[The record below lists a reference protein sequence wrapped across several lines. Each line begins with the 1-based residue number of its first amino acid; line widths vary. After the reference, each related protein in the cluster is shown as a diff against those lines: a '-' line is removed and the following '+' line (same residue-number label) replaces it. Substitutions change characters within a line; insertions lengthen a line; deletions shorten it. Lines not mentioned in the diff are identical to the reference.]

1 MTNRRK
7 ALKTIALSSILASAP
22 IALTKAEEKK
32 PSSIKFSLNTSTIRG
47 QKLSLSQMIQVAAKA
62 GYDGIELW
70 IMELNQYLESG
81 KSLSSLKKELD
92 DAGIKAV
99 NAIGFATWMAQD
111 AEKSKKGFEQIEHE
125 MNQLAE
131 IGCARVAA
139 PAIGAEV
146 PVDLFEAGEKYAK
159 LLELGRK
166 TGCMPQL
173 EFWGAFP
180 PFYQLG
186 QALAVAAIAND
197 PDARLLPDVY
207 HLFRGGSGFDGLK
220 LVSGNAIEVFHL
232 NDFSDT
238 LPREQQEDKHRIYP
252 GDGVAPLKEIAKT
265 LIEMGG
271 EKTLSL
277 ELFNPSL
284 YAMDAQVVA
293 DTGLAKMKQFF
304 PA

>member
-22 IALTKAEEKK
+22 VALTKAEEKK

-131 IGCARVAA
+131 IGCVRVAA

-159 LLELGRK
+159 LLDLGRK

-238 LPREQQEDKHRIYP
+238 LPREQQEDKHRIFP

-265 LIEMGG
+265 LTEMGG

-284 YAMDAQVVA
+284 YEMDAQFVA

-304 PA
+304 

>member
-1 MTNRRK
+1 MTTRRK
-7 ALKTIALSSILASAP
+7 ALKTLALSSALAGSPLAFAQAKEKAP
-22 IALTKAEEKK
+22 
-32 PSSIKFSLNTSTIRG
+32 SQFKFSLNTSTIRG
-47 QKLSLSQMIQVAAKA
+47 QKLSLSQMIEVAARA

-81 KSLSSLKKELD
+81 KSLSNLKQELR
-92 DAGIKAV
+92 DAGIEAI

-111 AEKSKKGFEQIEHE
+111 PAKSKQGFEQIEVE

-131 IGCARVAA
+131 IGCVRVAA
-139 PAIGAEV
+139 PAIGAET
-146 PVDLFEAGEKYAK
+146 PVDLFEAGEKYAR

-180 PFYQLG
+180 PFHQLG

-197 PDARLLPDVY
+197 PDARLLPDIY
-207 HLFRGGSGFDGLK
+207 HLFRGGSGFEGLK
-220 LVSGNAIEVFHL
+220 LINGNAIEVFHL
-232 NDFSDT
+232 NDFADT

-252 GDGVAPLKEIAKT
+252 GDGVAPIGEVVET
-265 LIEMGG
+265 LTAMGG
-271 EKTLSL
+271 EKYLSL

-284 YAMDAQVVA
+284 YRMDADVVA
-293 DTGLAKMKQFF
+293 QTGLAKMKQFF
-304 PA
+304 